1 MVGLATSCVQLACHV
16 TSQASSM
23 ATAVCGKAP
32 NKLQLAASKLQNQYE
47 TRNANMK
54 AAVQQSRA
62 QWSGVWA
69 WGSQLTAPLLTTGHG
84 HGVLDLDLDLPPFFT
99 ERAVKAQ
106 SAAVQANLGKSSPPG
121 SGCQDELPLPHHFF
135 LGFRLFQTLLN
146 PNPLLAAAGSRTPGK

>member
-84 HGVLDLDLDLPPFFT
+84 VLDLPPFFT

-106 SAAVQANLGKSSPPG
+106 SAAVQANLGNSSPPG

-135 LGFRLFQTLLN
+135 LGFRLFQTQN
-146 PNPLLAAAGSRTPGK
+146 SVKPKPKPAAAGPRTPGK